1 MERLRSMAIFVKVV
15 ESGSF
20 TEAARQIALSVSS
33 VSVIMARLE
42 DDLQVKLLNRTTR
55 KLSLT
60 EAGRVFYQGCR
71 RTLDEARQAQ
81 EDMFAFHNNP
91 VGILRV
97 GCSSTMAQYALTQ
110 VSTDFIKE
118 FPGLSLNLTTGTPA
132 PDLVSHGL
140 DLIIRFGELADSGL
154 YTRRIGTMP
163 MVVCAASSY
172 LKENGRP
179 SHPSDIGRFEWLE
192 YSIQP
197 DNIVSLISSDGNSI
211 TLSPKGRLSTNDS
224 IVLVN
229 WLKIGNGIAYLPLLW
244 VMQDVIDGKIEI
256 LFQDYNCESRPV
268 YALHAA
274 RDKLPVKV
282 KSYIDYLSNHFGKSE
297 VKCKEL
303 ISGWSL

>member
-60 EAGRVFYQGCR
+60 EAGKVFYQGCR

-97 GCSSTMAQYALTQ
+97 GCSSTMAQYVLTQ

-118 FPGLSLNLTTGTPA
+118 FPGLSLNLITGSPA

-154 YTRRIGTMP
+154 YSRRIGTMP

-172 LKENGRP
+172 LRQNGRP

-197 DNIVSLISSDGNSI
+197 DNIVSLASSDGNSI

-244 VMQDVIDGKIEI
+244 VMQDVIDGKIEL
-256 LFQDYNCESRPV
+256 LFQDYDSESRPV

-282 KSYIDYLSNHFGKSE
+282 KSYIDYLSNHFSESE
-297 VKCKEL
+297 VKCNDL
-303 ISGWSL
+303 ISG

>member
-97 GCSSTMAQYALTQ
+97 GCSSTMAQYVLTQ

-118 FPGLSLNLTTGTPA
+118 FPGLSLNLTTGSPA

-154 YTRRIGTMP
+154 YSRRIGTMP

-197 DNIVSLISSDGNSI
+197 DNIVSLASSDGSSI

-244 VMQDVIDGKIEI
+244 VMQDVIDGKIEL
-256 LFQDYNCESRPV
+256 LFQDYNSESRPV
-268 YALHAA
+268 YALHSA

-282 KSYIDYLSNHFGKSE
+282 KSYIDYLSNHFSESE
-297 VKCKEL
+297 VKCKDL
-303 ISGWSL
+303 ISG